1 MASPSPIASPHLH
14 HMQID
19 SPPALLHHGH
29 PQAGQQG
36 TSSLSKRDK
45 RRTAIANALGELN
58 NNFTLSKDDRYRTQL
73 SILNAEMRAIAETNC
88 HPDTN
93 GILPDFGGE
102 VDAAIDEVLKSS
114 GVILPSTAEKAGR
127 FYSRFIDKVND
138 SVEQRDVEMT
148 ELNMFHERREK
159 TIKMH
164 HELALYHAEQEYQ
177 HLVGNIRQRLLTRL
191 QQNRKKLISDKD
203 NLDSTEPSFAFLH
216 PAHYTNLQHEKPPA
230 GRLTDI
236 YTSLDGAPTR
246 KLRGRR
252 GEDHNGDSKS
262 GDLLTILQTL
272 ESSGGLP
279 SNGGVHG
286 AQSPGGLGKRKRQNH
301 RKGAAARERETDDI
315 LFGSFNDISRPSTP
329 RSSDATRPSRSGVHA
344 GDFVKPLYTLEKLFS
359 DKELAA
365 ATQAAQ
371 LATVKHYMVKF
382 ASDNGN
388 EGQDTQANGQGSD
401 TPANGENGAMEEDG
415 PNAHSVGPTTRNVT
429 SAAAASQ
436 GHNMTP
442 VIPPSFLTKSMTA
455 PPPASLKPEDSA
467 GDLAEIRR
475 LANGGAPSSY
485 IAVNGTVGRS
495 GTPNVR
501 SLSGLGGAAMSRTE
515 NLSTMSSRR
524 GGLGK
529 EKDDDDSASASGK
542 KSNLGLGITSAGL
555 ERKASGDGSERK
567 KQRRN

>member
-1 MASPSPIASPHLH
+1 MASPSPIASPHPH

-19 SPPALLHHGH
+19 SPPALHHHGH
-29 PQAGQQG
+29 PQSGQQG

-45 RRTAIANALGELN
+45 RRTAIANALTELN

-102 VDAAIDEVLKSS
+102 VEAAIDEVLKNS

-159 TIKMH
+159 TINMH

-216 PAHYTNLQHEKPPA
+216 PTHYTNLQHEKSPA

-236 YTSLDGAPTR
+236 YSSLDGAPTR

-252 GEDHNGDSKS
+252 GEDSNGDSKS

-272 ESSGGLP
+272 ESSGALP
-279 SNGGVHG
+279 SNSGLHG
-286 AQSPGGLGKRKRQNH
+286 SQSPGGLGKRKRANN
-301 RKGAAARERETDDI
+301 RKGAASRDTDDI
-315 LFGSFNDISRPSTP
+315 LLSFNEISRPSTP
-329 RSSDATRPSRSGVHA
+329 RSSDATKPPRSGVHA
-344 GDFVKPLYTLEKLFS
+344 SDFVKPLYTLEKLFS
-359 DKELAA
+359 DKELSA
-365 ATQAAQ
+365 ATTAAQ

-388 EGQDTQANGQGSD
+388 QGQGTQANGQNAD
-401 TPANGENGAMEEDG
+401 TPTNGEDAAAEEDG
-415 PNAHSVGPTTRNVT
+415 ANAPAAGPTTRNVT

-455 PPPASLKPEDSA
+455 PPPAPLKPEDAA

-485 IAVNGTVGRS
+485 VAVNGAIGRS

-501 SLSGLGGAAMSRTE
+501 SLSGLGGAAMSRSE

>member
-1 MASPSPIASPHLH
+1 MASPSPIASPHIH

-19 SPPALLHHGH
+19 SPPALHHHGH

-45 RRTAIANALGELN
+45 RRTAIANALTELN

-102 VDAAIDEVLKSS
+102 VEAAIDEVLKNS
-114 GVILPSTAEKAGR
+114 GVVLPSTAEKAGR

-148 ELNMFHERREK
+148 ELNMFHERRK
-159 TIKMH
+159 NTIKMH

-216 PAHYTNLQHEKPPA
+216 PTHYANLQHEKSPA

-236 YTSLDGAPTR
+236 YSSLDGAPTR

-279 SNGGVHG
+279 SNGGLHG
-286 AQSPGGLGKRKRQNH
+286 SQSPGGLGKRKRANN
-301 RKGAAARERETDDI
+301 RKGAASRDTDDI
-315 LFGSFNDISRPSTP
+315 LFSSFNEISRPSTP

-344 GDFVKPLYTLEKLFS
+344 SDFVKPLYTLEKLFS
-359 DKELAA
+359 DKELTA
-365 ATQAAQ
+365 ATSAAQ
-371 LATVKHYMVKF
+371 VATVKHYMVKF

-388 EGQDTQANGQGSD
+388 QGLSSQANGQNAD
-401 TPANGENGAMEEDG
+401 TPANGEDAVIDEDSA
-415 PNAHSVGPTTRNVT
+415 NAPAAGPTTRNVT

-455 PPPASLKPEDSA
+455 PPPAGLKPEDAA

-485 IAVNGTVGRS
+485 VAVNGAIGRS
-495 GTPNVR
+495 GTPNMR
-501 SLSGLGGAAMSRTE
+501 SLSGLGGAAMSRGD

-542 KSNLGLGITSAGL
+542 KSSLGLGITSAGL